1 MNQRQLLRRATLA
14 ATLILS
20 GMLVACASTPA
31 PPTAEMQTARDA
43 IDNAED
49 ARAAQEAPLELRKAR
64 ERLKA
69 ANDAI
74 ENEDME
80 SARRYAR
87 EATLLAELAV
97 ARTEMVSA
105 RRTNKELETTTE
117 MLLEEMQRGRGETS

>member
-1 MNQRQLLRRATLA
+1 MNQRDLLRGAKLA
-14 ATLILS
+14 ATLVLS
-20 GMLVACASTPA
+20 GMLAACASTPE

-43 IDNAED
+43 IESAED

-87 EATLLAELAV
+87 EAALLAELAA
-97 ARTEMVSA
+97 ARTEMLSA
-105 RRTNKELETTTE
+105 RRANKELENTTD
-117 MLLEEMQRGRGETS
+117 MLKEEMRRGRGETS

>member
-1 MNQRQLLRRATLA
+1 MNDIKRYLAEIGARGGRKSRRTL
-14 ATLILS
+14 S
-20 GMLVACASTPA
+20 
-31 PPTAEMQTARDA
+31 
-43 IDNAED
+43 AED

-87 EATLLAELAV
+87 EAALLAELAA
-97 ARTEMVSA
+97 ARTEMLSA
-105 RRTNKELETTTE
+105 RRANKELENTTD
-117 MLLEEMQRGRGETS
+117 MLKEEMQRGTGETS